1 MEILQR
7 KLLLNLIGRGQVKEM
22 NELKTWEITFRV
34 KSFRNPREWV
44 LDALRNKIRKDTSF
58 LPDGL
63 FKKDVHVNEVKNPF
77 GFQKKVKTARC
88 ILDRKMNKKKEKKW
102 IKKISLELIQIPQ
115 FSYNERLWNPPLNHT
130 KNNEKI
136 KR

>member
-1 MEILQR
+1 
-7 KLLLNLIGRGQVKEM
+7 M
-22 NELKTWEITFRV
+22 NELKTWEIRFRV
-34 KSFRNPREWV
+34 RSFRNPREWV

-63 FKKDVHVNEVKNPF
+63 FKKDVHVNEVKNQF

-102 IKKISLELIQIPQ
+102 IKKISLELKQIPQ
-115 FSYNERLWNPPLNHT
+115 FSYNERLWEPTLNHT
-130 KNNEKI
+130 KNNETI
-136 KR
+136 KPRTKRYRRKN

>member
-1 MEILQR
+1 
-7 KLLLNLIGRGQVKEM
+7 M
-22 NELKTWEITFRV
+22 NELKLWEIRFQVR
-34 KSFRNPREWV
+34 SFRNPREWV

-77 GFQKKVKTARC
+77 GFQKKVTTARC

-130 KNNEKI
+130 KNNEKTTNKTI
-136 KR
+136 SNSYANS